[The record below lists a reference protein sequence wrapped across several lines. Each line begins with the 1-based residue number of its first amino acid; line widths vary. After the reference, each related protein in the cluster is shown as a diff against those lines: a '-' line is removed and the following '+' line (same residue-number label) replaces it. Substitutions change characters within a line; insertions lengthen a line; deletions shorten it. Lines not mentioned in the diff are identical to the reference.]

1 MVDTVGG
8 DRRPA
13 CNRLN
18 RTQGRTPMSQR
29 RRTVPPTRKHSRS
42 ARSGREGL
50 IAKEKTK
57 KQSAR
62 KRTALDNRFHRT
74 FLRWAACGLHVP
86 ARLTPEPAENEAARP
101 PSQRTAAHRLLR
113 SWTAVMPL

>member
-42 ARSGREGL
+42 AQSGREGL

-74 FLRWAACGLHVP
+74 SFRSAARGLHVP
-86 ARLTPEPAENEAARP
+86 ARPAPEETIDIGRRSPAFP
-101 PSQRTAAHRLLR
+101 
-113 SWTAVMPL
+113 

>member
-42 ARSGREGL
+42 AQSGREGL

-57 KQSAR
+57 KQSAK
-62 KRTALDNRFHRT
+62 KRTVLDNRLHRT
-74 FLRWAACGLHVP
+74 FFRSAARGLRVP
-86 ARLTPEPAENEAARP
+86 AELPPELAKREGRK
-101 PSQRTAAHRLLR
+101 
-113 SWTAVMPL
+113 